1 LRFDFANPT
10 AIDRETL
17 IKIEDDVNEHVT
29 RAERVGWETMPIAAA
44 RQIGAMMLF
53 GEKYPEIVR
62 VVSMGDFSRELC
74 GGTHVSNTGE
84 VGLFRI
90 VGEESVSA
98 GTRRVT
104 AMTGRAALDRVRQ
117 GEAALAEIA
126 ASLRV
131 APAEAPSRVA
141 ALAKEIRELK
151 KQLSAGKAG
160 GVTADKLLEDAEKL
174 NGTTAIVAEAA
185 GADAQLMR
193 QLIDQL
199 RKTASP
205 IAVLLA
211 SREEDKVTIVAGIS
225 RELEQKGLNAGDWI
239 RSAAEVV
246 GGRGGGRPD
255 MAQAGGKHPEKLPAA
270 LEAAKARIKELLAK

>member
-1 LRFDFANPT
+1 
-10 AIDRETL
+10 
-17 IKIEDDVNEHVT
+17 
-29 RAERVGWETMPIAAA
+29 
-44 RQIGAMMLF
+44 
-53 GEKYPEIVR
+53 
-62 VVSMGDFSRELC
+62 
-74 GGTHVSNTGE
+74 VSNTGE
-84 VGLFRI
+84 VGLVRI

-104 AMTGRAALDRVRQ
+104 ALTGRAALERVRQ
-117 GEAALAEIA
+117 GEAALAEVA
-126 ASLRV
+126 ATLRV
-131 APAEAPSRVA
+131 APSDVPQRVA
-141 ALAKEIRELK
+141 ALAKEIRDLK
-151 KQLSAGKAG
+151 KQLAAGKAG
-160 GVTADKLLEDAEKL
+160 GVTADKLLEESEKH
-174 NGTTAIVAEAA
+174 NGATAVVAEAA

-193 QLIDQL
+193 QMIDQL

-255 MAQAGGKHPEKLPAA
+255 MAQAGGKHPDKLPQALDAA
-270 LEAAKARIKELLAK
+270 RARIKELLRA